1 MKQGKQTLWRFPGGL
16 HLEPHKAHS
25 TQHPLQPL
33 AVPKRV
39 ILPLQQHIGE
49 PAEPLVKPGDYV
61 YKGQPIARAK
71 IYVSAPVHA
80 STSGYVVKVGDEP
93 VPHPSGLSARCVV
106 IDTDGRDEW
115 YPELPSPIEDYTALD
130 PAFLR
135 RRVRECGIVGL
146 GGAAFPSA
154 VKLNPHG
161 RKPIGTLIIN
171 GVECEPYISCD
182 DMLMRER
189 ADNIIE
195 GLRIIKHA
203 LDVPNCIIAIEDD
216 MTHSIEAINTAL
228 GNAQAKDIQVVNVPT
243 IYPAG
248 GERQLIKVL
257 TGLEVPTDGLPQDIG
272 ILCHNVGTAYAVYR
286 AVVFGEP
293 LVSRIVTVTGQG
305 VKQSCNLEVRFGS
318 PISALIEACGGYTPA
333 VERLIMGGPMM
344 GFALHHDTVPAIK
357 ATNCILAASHEE
369 LGQANYPMPCIRCGE
384 CARVCPST
392 LLPQELYCYARAKDF
407 EKVMEFHLFDC
418 IECGCCAYVC
428 PSHIP
433 LVQYYRFAKN
443 QISALEKEHKAADL
457 ARRRHE
463 SRKQRLEREKR
474 ERAARLAKKK
484 AALRSTEREA
494 VNVID
499 AAVARAKTKK
509 LASQSAIP
517 ASDHTRGNHGT
528 PQDSGRPRDSI
539 RNDSII
545 VSASKDE

>member
-1 MKQGKQTLWRFPGGL
+1 MKQGKPTLWHFPGGL
-16 HLEPHKAHS
+16 LLEPHKASS
-25 TQHPLQPL
+25 TQHPLKPL
-33 AVPKRV
+33 AVPDRI

-61 YKGQPIARAK
+61 YKGQPVARAK

-80 STSGYVVKVGDEP
+80 STSGTVVKVGAEP
-93 VPHPSGLSARCVV
+93 VPHPSGLSAPCVV
-106 IDTDGRDEW
+106 IDTDGQDEW
-115 YPELPSPIEDYTALD
+115 YPQRPSPIEDHTALA
-130 PAFLR
+130 PASLR

-146 GGAAFPSA
+146 GGAAFPSS
-154 VKLNPHG
+154 VKLNPHSG
-161 RKPIGTLIIN
+161 RPIGTLILN

-203 LDVPNCIIAIEDD
+203 LNIPNCIIAIEED
-216 MTHSIEAINTAL
+216 MTHAIEAMNIAL
-228 GNAQAKDIQVVNVPT
+228 ENVPVKGIRLISVPT

-248 GERQLIKVL
+248 AERQLIKVL
-257 TGLEVPTDGLPQDIG
+257 TGQEVPTDGLPQDIG
-272 ILCHNVGTAYAVYR
+272 ILCHNVGTAYAVYQ
-286 AVVFGEP
+286 AVVLGEP
-293 LVSRIVTVTGQG
+293 LISRIVTVTGKG
-305 VKQSCNLEVRFGS
+305 VKQPCNLEVRFGS
-318 PISALIEACGGYTPA
+318 PMSALIETCGGYTPA

-344 GFALHHDTVPAIK
+344 GFALHCDAVPVIK

-369 LGQANYPMPCIRCGE
+369 LAPATYPMPCIRCGD
-384 CARVCPST
+384 CARVCPSM
-392 LLPQELYCYARAKDF
+392 LLPQELYAYARVKNF
-407 EKVMEFHLFDC
+407 EKVMEFHLLDC

-428 PSHIP
+428 PSQIP

-443 QISALEKEHKAADL
+443 QISALEQERKAADL

-463 SRKQRLEREKR
+463 LRKQRLEREKR

-484 AALRSTEREA
+484 AALRSTERNA

-499 AAVARAKTKK
+499 AAVARAKSKK

-517 ASDHTRGNHGT
+517 ASEHTLGSRGT
-528 PQDSGRPRDSI
+528 LRDTGRQRNPTDEKSI
-539 RNDSII
+539 TEST
-545 VSASKDE
+545 SKES